1 MVSLVFY
8 QYDDVC
14 LDTYDCGTIIH
25 LPSSRIKR
33 PTCPLVVV
41 AASDHGLL
49 HILSTCMMDLV
60 LVDICAYGCNQMTFT
75 SGRELVGDISTGTN
89 DDVGGVERRRK

>member
-8 QYDDVC
+8 LHHDVC
-14 LDTYDCGTIIH
+14 LGTYDCGTIIH

-33 PTCPLVVV
+33 PTCPLAVV

-49 HILSTCMMDLV
+49 HILSTCMSV
-60 LVDICAYGCNQMTFT
+60 C
-75 SGRELVGDISTGTN
+75 STWILSWLIYVQT
-89 DDVGGVERRRK
+89 DVIR